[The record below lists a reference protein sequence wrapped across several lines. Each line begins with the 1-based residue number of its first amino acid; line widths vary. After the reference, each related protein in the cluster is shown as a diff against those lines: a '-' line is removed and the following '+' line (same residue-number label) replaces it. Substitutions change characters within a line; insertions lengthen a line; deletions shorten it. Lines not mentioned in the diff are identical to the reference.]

1 MRDDEK
7 IAARGQEEKKS
18 TAISPVSTS
27 EQPADQISPVMTSR
41 EEKMGIEQE
50 EEPEIAQIVHA
61 IEEGQPVTAEQHQRV
76 AAHYGRRA
84 ETDHLAPSSDV
95 EYILDQIVGMSEAQA
110 VEILIGAIAIH
121 GDDPNYP
128 AASLARM
135 RLLVAGPKAYCG
147 GGGANGGGADAAPA
161 TITATEEDYAFDL
174 KTEAAIYHHHS
185 PYPEV
190 RSVTRPGDDP
200 TTPVE
205 TIRAYFLGMSFM
217 AGITAVNTFFSP
229 RQPAIDISAVVM
241 QLLIAPCGIFL
252 ARILP
257 DWGVTIAGTRHS
269 LNPGPW
275 SFKEQV
281 FCSVIFTIANNAG
294 NTYYVYLVQRLPQ
307 VIVLRLPFGYHIIN
321 LRPALQYLGN
331 TWVTFSYEIVL
342 ALSVNF
348 FGMGFAGL
356 LRRFVIYPIS
366 CLFPEVFP
374 ALALNRALVERQPQ
388 QQGQNKKEVVHGW
401 TISRYRFFLT
411 CAALMFFYFWVP
423 NTLFKALRSFNWMT
437 WIAPQNFTLAMVTG
451 FWGGMGYN
459 PIATF
464 DWNVAGKGSLTTP
477 FFSFVQQYCA
487 RFVSGL
493 IIIGMYW
500 GNMYW
505 SAYMPIN
512 SNEVFANDGK
522 KYNVTRILDK
532 QSNKIDVDAYR
543 EYGPPFFSGANVFGQ
558 GGWFAWYPLTL
569 FSVSI
574 QHWEALKRT
583 GVEMWHGLLNYGKRS
598 IYDSYDDP
606 FTRLMRA
613 YPEVPDWWFL
623 GVLAISLSLGIVALE
638 VWPVHV
644 PWWSLFAV
652 MGVSAVMLVPATLLR
667 ASANVKMDFNVL
679 FQLLGG
685 LWFPGN
691 PEALIIVT
699 AYGQNFDEQA
709 SDYITGQKMG
719 HYAKIPPRAVFRGQ
733 MLAVFINT
741 FVFVGMLDWMV
752 VNFDDGTLCQWN
764 VSNFSGFKPSRSITV
779 RVLTLSHPPMVLS
792 HGGVI
797 GIGWGLARRYG
808 PSIHAW
814 LRRRTSE
821 GRLVLYEKFFFT
833 PVSYLWYFDPAVSLK
848 GALNWTGGSNLSY
861 ATNGMYVSF
870 IMMVSRALRDLKA
883 TTYLTPIVR
892 NAQYYVKRHYGAWW
906 EKYNYLIEAGFGAG
920 IALSAIIQTFSF
932 AFTNT
937 DIPPWWGN
945 EVTTAGVDYLAYNQN
960 ATLLPVPAQGFF
972 GPPPDQYPM
981 HL

>member
-1 MRDDEK
+1 MGDDEK
-7 IAARGQEEKKS
+7 EAARQQDGKDQGS
-18 TAISPVSTS
+18 ISPTPLAT
-27 EQPADQISPVMTSR
+27 QAADQISPLVMAR
-41 EEKMGIEQE
+41 HEEEVEKEKRG
-50 EEPEIAQIVHA
+50 EPEIDQIVHA
-61 IEEGQPVTAEQHQRV
+61 IEAGQPVTAEQHQRV

-84 ETDHLAPSSDV
+84 EADHLAPSSDV
-95 EYILDQIVGMSEAQA
+95 EYILDQIVGMSDAGA
-110 VEILIGAIAIH
+110 IDILMGAIALH
-121 GDDPNYP
+121 SDDPNFP

-135 RLLVAGPKAYCG
+135 RLLVAGPKAYCSG
-147 GGGANGGGADAAPA
+147 SNDAANDAPA
-161 TITATEEDYAFDL
+161 TATATEEDYVFDL
-174 KTEAAIYHHHS
+174 KTEAAIYYHHS

-252 ARILP
+252 ARVLP

-307 VIVLRLPFGYHIIN
+307 
-321 LRPALQYLGN
+321 YLGN
-331 TWVTFSYEIVL
+331 TWVTFGYEIVL

-374 ALALNRALVERQPQ
+374 ALALNRALVEREQPQ
-388 QQGQNKKEVVHGW
+388 SPQTRGKKEKENVHGW

-411 CAALMFFYFWVP
+411 CAVLMFFYFWVP

-437 WIAPQNFTLAMVTG
+437 WIAPRHFTLAMVTG

-464 DWNVAGKGSLTTP
+464 DWNVAGKGALTTP
-477 FFSFVQQYCA
+477 FFSFAQQYCA

-532 QSNKIDVDAYR
+532 ETNSINVEAYR
-543 EYGPPFFSGANVFGQ
+543 AYGPPFFSGANVLGQ

-574 QHWEALKRT
+574 QHWAALKRS
-583 GVEMWHGLLNYGKRS
+583 GVEMWRGLLQYRRKS

-623 GVLAISLSLGIVALE
+623 GVLAISLTLGIVALE

-699 AYGQNFDEQA
+699 AFGQNFDEQA
-709 SDYITGQKMG
+709 ADYITGQKMG

-752 VNFDDGTLCQWN
+752 VNFNDGTLCQWN
-764 VSNFSGFKPSRSITV
+764 NAQHFVCSNAVLVYASAIEYGAFGV
-779 RVLTLSHPPMVLS
+779 RNMFELYPILPWCFLM
-792 HGGVI
+792 GGVI
-797 GIGWGLARRYG
+797 GIAWGLARRYG

-814 LRRRTSE
+814 VRRRTSE
-821 GRLVLYEKFFFT
+821 GRFVSYEKFFFK
-833 PVSYLWYFDPAVSLK
+833 PVSYLWYFDPAVALK
-848 GALNWTGGSNLSY
+848 GALNWTGGNNLSY

-870 IMMVSRALRDLKA
+870 IMM
-883 TTYLTPIVR
+883 
-892 NAQYYVKRHYGAWW
+892 YYVKRHYGAWW

-945 EVTTAGVDYLAYNQN
+945 DVTTAGVDYLAYNQN
-960 ATLLPVPAQGFF
+960 ATLLPVPAQGYF

-981 HL
+981 KF

>member
-1 MRDDEK
+1 MGDDEK
-7 IAARGQEEKKS
+7 TAVRKEEDDG
-18 TAISPVSTS
+18 ISPVPATTTS
-27 EQPADQISPVMTSR
+27 SPTQKKK
-41 EEKMGIEQE
+41 EEVE
-50 EEPEIAQIVHA
+50 EEPEIAQLVHA

-76 AAHYGRRA
+76 AAHYGQRA
-84 ETDHLAPSSDV
+84 EADHLAPSSDV
-95 EYILDQIVGMSEAQA
+95 EYILDQIVGLSEAEA
-110 VEILIGAIAIH
+110 IEILVGAIARH
-121 GDDPNYP
+121 GNDPNFP
-128 AASLARM
+128 APSLARM
-135 RLLVAGPKAYCG
+135 RLLVAGPKAYCSGSG
-147 GGGANGGGADAAPA
+147 GGLDADTGAAGTSTNTTTTAAVP
-161 TITATEEDYAFDL
+161 TEEDYAFDL
-174 KTEAAIYHHHS
+174 KTEAAIYYHHS

-205 TIRAYFLGMSFM
+205 TVRAYLLGMAFM

-241 QLLIAPCGIFL
+241 QLLIAPCGLFL
-252 ARILP
+252 ARVLP
-257 DWGVTIAGTRHS
+257 DWGVTVAGTRHS

-281 FCSVIFTIANNAG
+281 FCSIIFTIANNAG
-294 NTYYVYLVQRLPQ
+294 NTYYVYLVQRLP
-307 VIVLRLPFGYHIIN
+307 
-321 LRPALQYLGN
+321 QYLGN

-356 LRRFVIYPIS
+356 LRRFVIYPVS

-374 ALALNRALVERQPQ
+374 ALALNRALVEREPESQ
-388 QQGQNKKEVVHGW
+388 KRESVHGW
-401 TISRYRFFLT
+401 TVSRYRFFLT
-411 CAALMFFYFWVP
+411 CAALMFVYFWVP
-423 NTLFKALRSFNWMT
+423 NTLFKALRSFNWLT
-437 WIAPQNFTLAMVTG
+437 WIAPRNFPLAMVTG

-459 PIATF
+459 PLATF
-464 DWNVAGKGSLTTP
+464 DWNVAGKGALTTP
-477 FFSFVQQYCA
+477 FFSFAQQYFA

-512 SNEVFANDGK
+512 SNKVFANDGK

-532 QSNKIDVDAYR
+532 QTSSINMDAYR

-574 QHWEALKRT
+574 QHWAALQRS
-583 GVEMWHGLLNYGKRS
+583 GAEMWRGLLQYRQKRNTS
-598 IYDSYDDP
+598 VYDSYDDP
-606 FTRLMRA
+606 FSRLMRA

-623 GVLAISLSLGIVALE
+623 AVLAASLALGVTALE

-652 MGVSAVMLVPATLLR
+652 AGVSAVMLVPATLLR

-699 AYGQNFDEQA
+699 AFGQNFDEQA
-709 SDYITGQKMG
+709 ADYVTGQKMG

-733 MLAVFINT
+733 MLAVLINT

-764 VSNFSGFKPSRSITV
+764 NAQHFVCSNAVLVYASAIEYGTFGV
-779 RVLTLSHPPMVLS
+779 RNMFELYPILPWCFLM
-792 HGGVI
+792 GGVV

-808 PSIHAW
+808 PSIHARV
-814 LRRRTSE
+814 RRRTLSE
-821 GRLVLYEKFFFT
+821 GRFAAYEKFFFT
-833 PVSYLWYFDPAVSLK
+833 PMSYLWYFDPAVALK
-848 GALNWTGGSNLSY
+848 GALNWTGGNNLSY
-861 ATNGMYVSF
+861 ATNAMYISF
-870 IMMVSRALRDLKA
+870 IMM
-883 TTYLTPIVR
+883 
-892 NAQYYVKRHYGAWW
+892 YYVKRHYGAWW

-920 IALSAIIQTFSF
+920 VALSAIIQTFSF

-937 DIPPWWGN
+937 DIPPWWG
-945 EVTTAGVDYLAYNQN
+945 TR
-960 ATLLPVPAQGFF
+960 
-972 GPPPDQYPM
+972 
-981 HL
+981 

>member
-1 MRDDEK
+1 MEDDEK
-7 IAARGQEEKKS
+7 AAVHKGGEKDDVISSVPAAPNS
-18 TAISPVSTS
+18 TA
-27 EQPADQISPVMTSR
+27 Q
-41 EEKMGIEQE
+41 EKIKNEKE
-50 EEPEIAQIVHA
+50 TKEEPEIAQIVHA
-61 IEEGQPVTAEQHQRV
+61 IEEGQPVTTDQHQRV
-76 AAHYGRRA
+76 AAHYGRKA
-84 ETDHLAPSSDV
+84 EADHLAPSSDV
-95 EYILDQIVGMSEAQA
+95 EYILDQIVGMSEADA
-110 VEILIGAIAIH
+110 VEILVGAIARH
-121 GDDPNYP
+121 ADDPNFP
-128 AASLARM
+128 ATSLARM
-135 RLLVAGPKAYCG
+135 RLLVAGPKAYCSG
-147 GGGANGGGADAAPA
+147 SVGDVGAGAG
-161 TITATEEDYAFDL
+161 TLSEGRVGETATAAAAAAAIPTEDDYAFDL

-200 TTPVE
+200 STPVE
-205 TIRAYFLGMSFM
+205 TIRAYLLGLAFM

-241 QLLIAPCGIFL
+241 QLLVAPCGLFL
-252 ARILP
+252 ARVLP
-257 DWGVTIAGTRHS
+257 DWGVTVGGRATRS
-269 LNPGPW
+269 TRAPGA
-275 SFKEQV
+275 SR
-281 FCSVIFTIANNAG
+281 S
-294 NTYYVYLVQRLPQ
+294 RLP
-307 VIVLRLPFGYHIIN
+307 
-321 LRPALQYLGN
+321 QYLGN

-374 ALALNRALVERQPQ
+374 ALALNRALVEREPASKR
-388 QQGQNKKEVVHGW
+388 NEKIHGW
-401 TISRYRFFLT
+401 TISRYRFFLA
-411 CAALMFFYFWVP
+411 CAVLMFVYFWIP

-459 PIATF
+459 PLATF
-464 DWNVAGKGSLTTP
+464 A
-477 FFSFVQQYCA
+477 QQYFA

-512 SNEVFANDGK
+512 SNEVFANNGK

-532 QSNKIDVDAYR
+532 QSNNINMDAYR

-574 QHWEALKRT
+574 QHWEALQRS
-583 GVEMWHGLLNYGKRS
+583 GAEMWRGLLQFRQQRGSKGKS
-598 IYDSYDDP
+598 VYDSYDDP
-606 FTRLMRA
+606 FSRLMRA

-623 GVLAISLSLGIVALE
+623 GVLFISLALGIVALE

-652 MGVSAVMLVPATLLR
+652 AGVSAVMLVPATLLR

-699 AYGQNFDEQA
+699 AFGQNFDEQA

-733 MLAVFINT
+733 MLAVLINT

-752 VNFDDGTLCQWN
+752 VNFNDGTLCQWN
-764 VSNFSGFKPSRSITV
+764 NAQHFVCTNAVLVYASAIEYGAFGV
-779 RVLTLSHPPMVLS
+779 RNMFELYPILPWCFLM
-792 HGGVI
+792 GGAV
-797 GIGWGLARRYG
+797 GIAWGLARRYG
-808 PSIHAW
+808 PAIHAW
-814 LRRRTSE
+814 ARRRTSSE
-821 GRLVLYEKFFFT
+821 GRFAAYERFFFK
-833 PVSYLWYFDPAVSLK
+833 PVSYLWYFDPAVALK
-848 GALNWTGGSNLSY
+848 GALNWTGGNNLSY
-861 ATNGMYVSF
+861 ATNAMYISF
-870 IMMVSRALRDLKA
+870 IMM
-883 TTYLTPIVR
+883 
-892 NAQYYVKRHYGAWW
+892 YYVKRHYGAWW

-932 AFTNT
+932 AFTDT
-937 DIPPWWGN
+937 EIPPWWGN

-960 ATLLPVPAQGFF
+960 ASLLAVPAQGYF

-981 HL
+981 KF

>member
-1 MRDDEK
+1 MGDDEK
-7 IAARGQEEKKS
+7 DAAVRREGGQDAIYSAPAATSSGDQRKVEIGNEK
-18 TAISPVSTS
+18 V
-27 EQPADQISPVMTSR
+27 
-41 EEKMGIEQE
+41 
-50 EEPEIAQIVHA
+50 EEPEIAKIVHA

-76 AAHYGRRA
+76 AAHYGRKA
-84 ETDHLAPSSDV
+84 EADHLAPSSDV
-95 EYILDQIVGMSEAQA
+95 EYILDQIVGMSEAEA
-110 VEILIGAIAIH
+110 VEILVDAIARH
-121 GDDPNYP
+121 VDDPNFP
-128 AASLARM
+128 TASLARM
-135 RLLVAGPKAYCG
+135 RLLVAGPKAYCSG
-147 GGGANGGGADAAPA
+147 SVNTARALQGAETATTPA
-161 TITATEEDYAFDL
+161 IAMTEEDYAFDL

-205 TIRAYFLGMSFM
+205 TVRAYFLGLSFM

-229 RQPAIDISAVVM
+229 RQPAIDISPVVM
-241 QLLIAPCGIFL
+241 QLLIAPCGLFL
-252 ARILP
+252 ARVLP
-257 DWGVTIAGTRHS
+257 DWGVTLGGTRHS

-281 FCSVIFTIANNAG
+281 FCSIIFTIANNAG

-307 VIVLRLPFGYHIIN
+307 
-321 LRPALQYLGN
+321 YLGN
-331 TWVTFSYEIVL
+331 AWVTFGYEIVL

-374 ALALNRALVERQPQ
+374 ALALNRALVKREPAS
-388 QQGQNKKEVVHGW
+388 KKNENIHGW

-411 CAALMFFYFWVP
+411 CALLMFFYFWIP

-459 PIATF
+459 PLATF
-464 DWNVAGKGSLTTP
+464 DWNVAGKGALTTP
-477 FFSFVQQYCA
+477 FFSFAQQYFA

-500 GNMYW
+500 SNMYW

-522 KYNVTRILDK
+522 KYNVTRILDT
-532 QSNKIDVDAYR
+532 QTSSINMAAYR

-574 QHWEALKRT
+574 QHWESLKRS
-583 GVEMWHGLLNYGKRS
+583 GAEMWRGLVQWRQRKS
-598 IYDSYDDP
+598 IYDSYHDP
-606 FTRLMRA
+606 FSRLMRA

-623 GVLAISLSLGIVALE
+623 GVLAVSLSLGIVALE

-652 MGVSAVMLVPATLLR
+652 AGVSAVMLVPATLLR

-685 LWFPGN
+685 LWFPGS

-699 AYGQNFDEQA
+699 AFGQNFDEQA
-709 SDYITGQKMG
+709 ADYIAGQKMG

-733 MLAVFINT
+733 VLAVLINT

-764 VSNFSGFKPSRSITV
+764 NAQHFVCTNAVLVYASAIEYGAFGV
-779 RVLTLSHPPMVLS
+779 RNMFALYPILPWCFLM
-792 HGGVI
+792 GGVV
-797 GIGWGLARRYG
+797 GIVWGLVRRYG
-808 PSIHAW
+808 PALHDWA
-814 LRRRTSE
+814 RRRTTSE
-821 GRLVLYEKFFFT
+821 GRFAAYERFFFK
-833 PVSYLWYFDPAVSLK
+833 PLAYLWYFDPAVALK
-848 GALNWTGGSNLSY
+848 GALNWTGGNNLSY
-861 ATNGMYVSF
+861 ATNAMYISF
-870 IMMVSRALRDLKA
+870 FLM
-883 TTYLTPIVR
+883 
-892 NAQYYVKRHYGAWW
+892 YYVKRHYGAWW
-906 EKYNYLIEAGFGAG
+906 GKYNYLIEAGFGAG

-932 AFTNT
+932 AFTDT

-945 EVTTAGVDYLAYNQN
+945 DVTTAGVDYVAYNQN
-960 ATLLPVPAQGFF
+960 ASLLAVPAQGYF
-972 GPPPDQYPM
+972 GPSPDQYPM
-981 HL
+981 KF